1 MVKANMATQFC
12 GAEFRNPIITASGT
26 FGNGKEYSEFF
37 NLSELGGITTK
48 AITLE
53 SRQGNKTPRIVE
65 TPSGML
71 NAIGLQN
78 AGIKAFMQDD
88 LPFLVDLA
96 KQKTHV
102 IANISGGT
110 VEEYREIAERLSGH
124 VDFFEVNISCPNVK
138 GEGMA
143 FGQDVK
149 AAAEVTRLVKDV
161 SGSTKVIVKLT
172 PNVTDIVEIAKAVE
186 SAGADS
192 ISLINTLLGMRINP
206 VTGKFALANRTGG
219 LSGPAIFPVAVRCV
233 YQVSKAVNIPI
244 IGMGG
249 VSSGKDVAEMMRAGA
264 TLVSIGT
271 ANFID
276 TNNQAPLRIVTEF
289 EEFCNDNHISS
300 VTDLIGTT
308 Y

>member
-1 MVKANMATQFC
+1 MATQFC
-12 GAEFRNPIITASGT
+12 GVEFRNPIITASGT

-53 SRQGNKTPRIVE
+53 PRQGNKTPRIVE

-78 AGIKAFMQDD
+78 VGIKAFMQDD

-110 VEEYREIAERLSGH
+110 VEEYREIAERLSGR

-143 FGQDVK
+143 FGQDAK

-161 SGSTKVIVKLT
+161 SESTKVIVKLT

-219 LSGPAIFPVAVRCV
+219 LSGPAILPVAVRCV
-233 YQVSKAVNIPI
+233 YQVSKAVKIPI

-249 VSSGKDVAEMMRAGA
+249 VSSGKDVVEMMRAGA

-276 TNNQAPLRIVTEF
+276 TNNQASLRIVTEF

>member
-1 MVKANMATQFC
+1 MATQFC
-12 GAEFRNPIITASGT
+12 GVEFKNPIITASGT
-26 FGNGKEYSEFF
+26 FGNGKEYGEFF

-53 SRQGNKTPRIVE
+53 PRQGNKAPRIVE

-88 LPFLVDLA
+88 LPFLNNLA
-96 KQKTHV
+96 NQKTHV
-102 IANISGGT
+102 IANISGST
-110 VEEYREIAERLSGH
+110 FEEYREIAERLSGL

-143 FGQDVK
+143 FGQDAKV
-149 AAAEVTRLVKDV
+149 AAEVTRLVKDV
-161 SGSTKVIVKLT
+161 SGKTKVIVKLT
-172 PNVTDIVEIAKAVE
+172 PNVTDIVTIAKAVE

-206 VTGKFALANRTGG
+206 ATGKFALANRTGG
-219 LSGPAIFPVAVRCV
+219 LSGPAIFPIAIRCIHQVA
-233 YQVSKAVNIPI
+233 QSIKIPI

-249 VSSGKDVAEMMRAGA
+249 VSSGEDVVEMMRAGA
-264 TLVSIGT
+264 TLVGIGT
-271 ANFID
+271 ANFVD
-276 TNNQAPLRIVTEF
+276 TDHQASLRIVRELKR
-289 EEFCNDNHISS
+289 FCDNNHISS
-300 VTDLIGTT
+300 VTDLIGAT

>member
-1 MVKANMATQFC
+1 MVKINMATQFC
-12 GAEFRNPIITASGT
+12 GVEFRNPIITASGT
-26 FGNGKEYSEFF
+26 FGNGKEYGEFF

-53 SRQGNKTPRIVE
+53 LRQGNKTPRIFE
-65 TPSGML
+65 TSSGML

-78 AGIKAFMQDD
+78 AGLKAFMQDD

-96 KQKTHV
+96 NQKTHI
-102 IANISGGT
+102 IANISGST
-110 VEEYREIAERLSGH
+110 FEEYREIAERLSGL

-143 FGQDVK
+143 FGQDAK
-149 AAAEVTRLVKDV
+149 AAAEVTRLVKSV
-161 SGSTKVIVKLT
+161 SGNTEVVMKLT
-172 PNVTDIVEIAKAVE
+172 PNVTNIVEIAKAVE
-186 SAGADS
+186 SAGADA

-219 LSGPAIFPVAVRCV
+219 LSGPAIFPIAVRCV
-233 YQVSKAVNIPI
+233 YQVSQAVKIPI

-249 VSSGKDVAEMMRAGA
+249 VSSGEDVIEMMRAGA

-271 ANFID
+271 ANFTD
-276 TNNQAPLRIVTEF
+276 TDNQAPLRIVREL
-289 EEFCNDNHISS
+289 EKFCGDNHILS
-300 VTDLIGTT
+300 VTDLIGAT